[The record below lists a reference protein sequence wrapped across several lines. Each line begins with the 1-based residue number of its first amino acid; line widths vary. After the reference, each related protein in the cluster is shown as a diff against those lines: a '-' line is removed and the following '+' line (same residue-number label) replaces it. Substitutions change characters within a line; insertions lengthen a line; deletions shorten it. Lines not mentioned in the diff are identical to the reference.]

1 MRNPRLGK
9 YGRHRIPGPRR
20 WQNRAT
26 IIYTPVHLQ
35 DPAHQSCN
43 LQHLHLLGSHRL
55 HLSRQAHPPNAVIVI
70 STIAGSL
77 LLLILAGYLK
87 IYHDRNGMDKVH
99 PRAEEALKAFRD
111 GFVSHLCCVEMDDY
125 ATFLI
130 TRNNPGEGE
139 KTAHKKNEGEEN
151 LQPGIRA
158 VGRCTPERE
167 PLQRPNVAVQ
177 GPRGQP
183 QTPNPGPSRHQD
195 PGHHLRQQDR
205 QSQRPLPAEQH
216 QHYAGNRHPPAS
228 NPQPRPVPPARHPG
242 PSHNPDQ
249 SRQWTESYAPETVGR
264 DYHFPATVPRD
275 AFRYPQPSQQPR
287 RHPPSAQ
294 VSPLNPA
301 QKRQW
306 QNDQG
311 AHLAR
316 VPDVAAQLQAVL
328 SDTIFASPLKT
339 FTKPTVSLCHH
350 EKDPDHH
357 HRLFDPQQPHIITP
371 TQSRKSSAST
381 STTDASSSTSP
392 NTPSSSRSSRV
403 LLSTPPRPPPPSPA
417 TESLSFPQF
426 PVQCHT
432 EQNILRNTKGLLVEH
447 RAKCHTKHDSTRFV
461 YCRPLRSAQD
471 RKINDPE
478 R

>member
-1 MRNPRLGK
+1 MADIESQGQGDGKTERPSYTRLCTYK
-9 YGRHRIPGPRR
+9 ILPISLVICSTSIFSAAIVCTSLDKP
-20 WQNRAT
+20 
-26 IIYTPVHLQ
+26 I
-35 DPAHQSCN
+35 
-43 LQHLHLLGSHRL
+43 
-55 HLSRQAHPPNAVIVI
+55 PPNAVIVI

-111 GFVSHLCCVEMDDY
+111 GF
-125 ATFLI
+125 
-130 TRNNPGEGE
+130 
-139 KTAHKKNEGEEN
+139 
-151 LQPGIRA
+151 
-158 VGRCTPERE
+158 
-167 PLQRPNVAVQ
+167 
-177 GPRGQP
+177 
-183 QTPNPGPSRHQD
+183 D